1 MEQKD
6 IIRIYSPELTIQN
19 ASEDGNRLNIEG
31 WAAHFNRANLNGEVT
46 DKNSYNVYFQMRNEG
61 KIRTLLNYEHT
72 DTVIGDVD
80 DIECKNEGLWVKCH
94 LNKGVK
100 INDEMIIPN
109 VLAGTLNS
117 FSTEGIVQGG
127 YDGIVEL
134 DNGNFYVKN
143 LILTSLSI
151 VRTPADWDAT
161 FSVAN
166 FLQTHKPKE
175 VVTPTQLRWWLY

>member
-1 MEQKD
+1 MENKD
-6 IIRIYSPELTIQN
+6 IIRIYSPTLTIEN
-19 ASEDGNRLNIEG
+19 AVQDDNRLNIEG

-46 DKNSYNVYFQMRNEG
+46 DKDSYNLYFQMRNEG
-61 KIRTLLNYEHT
+61 KIRTLLNYEHS

-80 DIECKNEGLWVKCH
+80 DIACKNEGLWVKCH

-100 INDEMIIPN
+100 IVDDMIAPN
-109 VLAGTLNS
+109 ILAGTLNS

-143 LILTSLSI
+143 FILTSLSI
-151 VRTPADWDAT
+151 VRCPADWDAT

-166 FLQTHKPKE
+166 FLQTHKPVE
-175 VVTPTQLRWWLY
+175 VATPYKSKWYLL